1 MPNSGYVCSICA
13 ADFDMEEGG
22 IDGYFGI
29 SPVTFCVWCLS
40 SLAAM
45 ADDMGWCD
53 TWEEE

>member
-1 MPNSGYVCSICA
+1 MTDDEYVCSICA
-13 ADFDMEEGG
+13 SKFNMEEGG

-45 ADDMGWCD
+45 ANDMGWCD
-53 TWEEE
+53 SWEEE